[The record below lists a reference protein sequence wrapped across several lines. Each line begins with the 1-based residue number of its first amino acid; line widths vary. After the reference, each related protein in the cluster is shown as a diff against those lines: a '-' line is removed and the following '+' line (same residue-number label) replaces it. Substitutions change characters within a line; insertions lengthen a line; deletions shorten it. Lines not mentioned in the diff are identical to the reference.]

1 MAVFTGSFLSA
12 ELERHTSISVVFP
25 HDICQ
30 APAVG
35 FPVLYLLHGRTDDS
49 RSWLYRSNIERYAAE
64 RGIAVVMPDAE
75 LSYYNDMVYGGRYF
89 TYITRELPEVVNT
102 MFRLSLRREDTY
114 IAGVS
119 MGGYGAL
126 RCALTRPDKYAGC
139 IALSPVTDIAKS
151 IAQDVAAGRKALWG
165 GICGEG
171 LRPARD
177 ADLFYVLED
186 IGEAPASYPKFYIAC
201 GRQDALY
208 DDAIRL
214 KKALDEHRIEFTF
227 EQAAA
232 AHEWGF
238 WDIAIQRGMDVIVK

>member
-1 MAVFTGSFLSA
+1 MAVFTGSFISA
-12 ELERHTSISVVFP
+12 ELERHTSISVIFP
-25 HDICQ
+25 HDTCQ

-49 RSWLYRSNIERYAAE
+49 RSWLYRSNIERYATE

-75 LSYYNDMVYGGRYF
+75 LSFYSDMTYGGKYF

-126 RCALTRPDKYAGC
+126 KCALTRPDRYAGC
-139 IALSPVTDIAKS
+139 IALSPISDIAKTM
-151 IAQDVAAGRKALWG
+151 ARDCAAGKKDLWA

-171 LRPARD
+171 LRLAHD
-177 ADLFYVLED
+177 ADLFYVLEE
-186 IGEAPASYPKFYIAC
+186 IGEAPTSYPKLYIAC
-201 GRQDALY
+201 GRQDELY

-214 KKALDEHRIEFTF
+214 KKALDDHRIEFTF
-227 EQAAA
+227 EQAPAG
-232 AHEWGF
+232 HEWGF
-238 WDIAIQRGMDVIVK
+238 WDIAIQRGMDVIIK